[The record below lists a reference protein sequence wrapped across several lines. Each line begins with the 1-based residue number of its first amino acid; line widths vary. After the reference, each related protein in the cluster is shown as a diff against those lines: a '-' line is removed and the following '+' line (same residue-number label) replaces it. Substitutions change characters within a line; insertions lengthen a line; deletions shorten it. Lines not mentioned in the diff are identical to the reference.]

1 MNDQQTVKK
10 LISEVIL
17 TVKISELIF
26 KEDITSIKWANDIY
40 SNFL

>member
-1 MNDQQTVKK
+1 MNDKQTVKK

-17 TVKISELIF
+17 TVKICELIF